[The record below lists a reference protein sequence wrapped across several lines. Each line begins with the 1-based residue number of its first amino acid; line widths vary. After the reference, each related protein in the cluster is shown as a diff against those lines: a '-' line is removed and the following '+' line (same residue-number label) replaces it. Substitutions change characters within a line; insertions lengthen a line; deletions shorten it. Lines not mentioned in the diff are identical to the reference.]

1 MQRSVAWV
9 DDFNCFH
16 DIHTRESGIHLCN
29 SSSDE
34 TSHNILV
41 STSLIHFRLL
51 QKFLV
56 FFAEIKFASRF
67 KAMKG
72 WDRLPTRKFIIIFRR
87 KTVDIKEQA
96 PLKE

>member
-1 MQRSVAWV
+1 
-9 DDFNCFH
+9 
-16 DIHTRESGIHLCN
+16 
-29 SSSDE
+29 
-34 TSHNILV
+34 
-41 STSLIHFRLL
+41 
-51 QKFLV
+51 V